1 MSVERP
7 MRARP
12 VLIAALAAGLLA
24 GPSIWGPAIWGTA
37 LAGAL
42 DDAITD
48 NTLVYPGSDGKEN
61 LIHFGKYGNF
71 DWYFPCRIESGSW
84 TLDPDGTLHLTY
96 DNSDFAP
103 RDYGLAL
110 DGRDIAM
117 ADPATGGRTAAE
129 IIRGNVLPYT

>member
-1 MSVERP
+1 MSAERP
-7 MRARP
+7 VHARRF
-12 VLIAALAAGLLA
+12 LIATSIALALA
-24 GPSIWGPAIWGTA
+24 GPAAAGAPDDK
-37 LAGAL
+37 LAG
-42 DDAITD
+42 AITD
-48 NTLVYPGSDGKEN
+48 NTLVYPGDDGKEN

-71 DWYFPCRIESGSW
+71 DWYFPCQMESGSW

-103 RDYGLAL
+103 RDYALAL